1 LSPEDFVGLTKPLPH
16 PHLLVSGGG
25 ALLALNP
32 AAARALGLESLAPG
46 ARPLSDLV
54 ADSPDRLAAYLRRCA
69 GSGSLLPGSITVPGP
84 AGSATRFRCEG
95 AAFRPAGPDGE
106 PLLLLRLLPHLEA
119 SERFLLLNRKIE
131 ELAREIHQRRLAEA
145 ELQTQA
151 FQLEEST
158 AELEIMISELEQQ
171 KEEALRAQAR
181 AEEGV
186 RRMAAL
192 QEITSDLS
200 AAIRAREVAEV
211 VVERGTRALGARTGT
226 FALLTPGGAD
236 LRVLRGS
243 GPGEEG
249 AGARWSRLPLAAPTP
264 LGDAVRTGR
273 PVLLADAREHRE
285 RYPAGEAAPSGPES
299 GPLVAVPLVGSGP
312 VRGALCF
319 GFSEGRVL
327 LPEDRELITALAQ
340 QGALALDRALL
351 LQRER
356 RSRRAAEVAARRVNV
371 LAEAGVLLSSTL
383 DPEAALETLAR
394 LASDTVADYCVT
406 YLRAEDGSIRSVG
419 AAHADPER
427 EPLVRQLQQ
436 HYPPDPDAPA
446 GAGAVIRTGIPVLA
460 PEIPDELLA
469 AGARDERHLR
479 ILRQLEPSSSIIVP
493 LQARGR
499 VLGAMALATV
509 RGGKPAYAEEDL
521 SLAQELAR
529 RAALAVDN
537 ALLFF
542 QAQEGSRAKSEFLA
556 VMSHELR
563 TPLNAIIGYSDLLAA
578 EVKGSINDEQ
588 REQLARIDRSA
599 RHLVAVI
606 QEILEFARLE
616 AGQVSVHAEEVDL
629 AALAREALELVEPSA
644 AARGLA
650 VSLDV
655 GAAPLPARTDAA
667 KLRQILLNL
676 LVNAVKFTERGE
688 VGLSLAAG
696 DDEVRIAVRDTGM
709 GVDAA
714 DAERIFE
721 PFWQVQRG
729 TTRQAG
735 GTGLGLTI
743 TRRLARLLG
752 GDIRVESEPGR
763 GSTFALELPLRVDA
777 VPDGGLSRPA
787 ALTDGRR
794 P

>member
-1 LSPEDFVGLTKPLPH
+1 LSPEDFVRLTKPLPH

-32 AAARALGLESLAPG
+32 AAARALGLESTAPR

-54 ADSPDRLAAYLRRCA
+54 ADPPDRLAAYLRRCA
-69 GSGSLLPGSITVPGP
+69 GSGSLLPGSITVPGA
-84 AGSATRFRCEG
+84 AGSPTRFRCEG
-95 AAFRPAGPDGE
+95 AVVRPAGAAGE

-158 AELEIMISELEQQ
+158 VELEIIVSELERQ
-171 KEEALRAQAR
+171 KEEALQAQAR
-181 AEEGV
+181 AEEGA
-186 RRMAAL
+186 RRMAVL
-192 QEITSDLS
+192 QEITSVLS
-200 AAIRAREVAEV
+200 GAIRAKAVAAV
-211 VVERGTRALGARTGT
+211 VVDRGARALGARTGAL
-226 FALLTPGGAD
+226 ALLAPGGAE

-243 GPGEEG
+243 GPGGEAG
-249 AGARWSRLPLAAPTP
+249 GARWSRLALAAPTP

-273 PVLLADAREHRE
+273 PILLADAREHRQ
-285 RYPAGEAAPSGPES
+285 RYPAGEAVRSGP

-319 GFSEGRVL
+319 GFAEGRVL

-383 DPEAALETLAR
+383 DPEAALENLAR
-394 LASDTVADYCVT
+394 LAADTVADYCVT
-406 YLRAEDGSIRSVG
+406 YLRAEDGSIRRVG
-419 AAHADPER
+419 VAHADPER
-427 EPLVRQLQQ
+427 EPLVLQLQQ
-436 HYPPDPDAPA
+436 HYPPDPEAPA
-446 GAGAVIRTGIPVLA
+446 GAGAVIRTGSPLLA
-460 PEIPDELLA
+460 PEIPDEQLA
-469 AGARDERHLR
+469 AGARDERHLQ
-479 ILRQLEPSSSIIVP
+479 ILRQLGPSSSIIVP

-509 RGGKPAYAEEDL
+509 RGGKPRYAEEDL
-521 SLAQELAR
+521 ALAQELAR

-578 EVKGSINDEQ
+578 EVKGSINDAQ

-599 RHLVAVI
+599 RHLIAVI

-616 AGQVSVHAEEVDL
+616 AGHVSVHAEEVDL
-629 AALAREALELVEPSA
+629 AALARETLELVEPSA
-644 AARGLA
+644 AARGLT

-655 GAAPLPARTDAA
+655 GDASLPARTDPA

-676 LVNAVKFTERGE
+676 LANAVKFTERGE

-696 DDEVRIAVRDTGM
+696 GEGVRIAVRDTGM
-709 GVDAA
+709 GIDAA

-752 GDIRVESEPGR
+752 GEITVQSEPGR
-763 GSTFALELPLRVDA
+763 GSTFALELPLQADA
-777 VPDGGLSRPA
+777 VPGGALARRA
-787 ALTDGRR
+787 ALPGGWR